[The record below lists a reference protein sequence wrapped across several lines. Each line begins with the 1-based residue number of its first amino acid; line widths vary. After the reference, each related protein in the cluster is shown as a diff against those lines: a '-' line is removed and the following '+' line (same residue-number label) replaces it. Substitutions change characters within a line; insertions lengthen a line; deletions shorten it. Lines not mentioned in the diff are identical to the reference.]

1 MTLEDF
7 DDGTDEPN
15 RSEPADMGGGESS
28 GPQDLLNGPDDSAE
42 QTDEPT
48 GPRKL
53 ENVMSDNTETTHSVN
68 ESADKIV
75 LKTQVKR
82 GDGTRDQDK
91 IDVKVKG
98 NNPGPTVDKLARV
111 LDSLDDMD
119 VVNRLRETQPG
130 ESDE

>member
-1 MTLEDF
+1 MSDLEDF
-7 DDGTDEPN
+7 EDVEPT

-48 GPRKL
+48 GPRRL
-53 ENVMSDNTETTHSVN
+53 ESVMSENAETTHSVN

-119 VVNRLRETQPG
+119 VVNRLRETQPEG
-130 ESDE
+130 DSE

>member
-1 MTLEDF
+1 MSDLEDF
-7 DDGTDEPN
+7 EDVEPT

-48 GPRKL
+48 GPRWL
-53 ENVMSDNTETTHSVN
+53 ESVMSDNTETTHSVN

-119 VVNRLRETQPG
+119 VVNRLRETQPEG
-130 ESDE
+130 DSE